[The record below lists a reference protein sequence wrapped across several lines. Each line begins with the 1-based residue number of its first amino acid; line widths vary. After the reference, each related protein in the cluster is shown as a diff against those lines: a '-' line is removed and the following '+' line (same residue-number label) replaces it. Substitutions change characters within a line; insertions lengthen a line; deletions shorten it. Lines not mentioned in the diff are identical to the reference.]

1 MDSLSLGLSLA
12 DLAVLIL
19 EGHSAQGGLLMV
31 MLLRPHLCENALCPE
46 IEAPQAS
53 AVSLG
58 FWLQVQVAKQRGSWD
73 NVSVLVVQLA
83 ALHASAA
90 GPDTSPAH
98 LELCIEPEVG
108 AAAVQLPAGFPEG
121 WICPKKWTIT
131 GPHNIGS

>member
-1 MDSLSLGLSLA
+1 
-12 DLAVLIL
+12 
-19 EGHSAQGGLLMV
+19 MV

-46 IEAPQAS
+46 IETPQAS

-58 FWLQVQVAKQRGSWD
+58 FWLQVQEAKQRGTWD

-90 GPDTSPAH
+90 GPDATSPAR
-98 LELCIEPEVG
+98 LELCSEPEVVG

-121 WICPKKWTIT
+121 WICPEGWTIT